1 MAKSNLSDSAADGLA
16 TVVIVSVV
24 VTWAVVWLAGMPA

>member
-16 TVVIVSVV
+16 TVIILSVIV
-24 VTWAVVWLAGMPA
+24 TWVVVWLGGMPA